1 MPGFF
6 SVNSRLYQALAW
18 LSSLCLANLAALLC
32 FAGVV
37 TGGLGVLVLLVTAV
51 SLFHEGVASLDAV
64 WRAWRRR
71 GLAATALWVFDLG
84 FAALAF
90 WEYQLVFDL
99 VSPGL
104 SLAYGAVLTA
114 VGILVAGVN
123 LWCFALLTWEGVR
136 GEVGGGENG
145 DGENG
150 DGDNGD
156 VGENRG
162 EDLGTVKGF
171 VLRLRRCLLLSV
183 GLLPRTLAGLV
194 VLVAPMVALAWLPEA
209 RWQIL
214 GLIAI
219 LGIAL
224 QSYLVVLLVA
234 EPLGIVAFD
243 RREGFWD

>member
-51 SLFHEGVASLDAV
+51 SLFHEGAASLDAV

-71 GLAATALWVFDLG
+71 GLAATALWLFDLG

-145 DGENG
+145 DAG
-150 DGDNGD
+150 NGD

-171 VLRLRRCLLLSV
+171 FLRLRRCLLLSV

-209 RWQIL
+209 RW
-214 GLIAI
+214 
-219 LGIAL
+219 
-224 QSYLVVLLVA
+224 V
-234 EPLGIVAFD
+234 
-243 RREGFWD
+243 

>member
-37 TGGLGVLVLLVTAV
+37 TGGFGVLVLLVTAV
-51 SLFHEGVASLDAV
+51 SLFHEGAASLDAV

-145 DGENG
+145 DAA
-150 DGDNGD
+150 NGD

-162 EDLGTVKGF
+162 ENLGTVKGF

-183 GLLPRTLAGLV
+183 GLLPRTLAGVV
-194 VLVAPMVALAWLPEA
+194 VLVAPVVALAWLPEA

-219 LGIAL
+219 LGMAL

>member
-37 TGGLGVLVLLVTAV
+37 TGGFGVLVLLVTAV
-51 SLFHEGVASLDAV
+51 SLFHEGAASLDAV

-71 GLAATALWVFDLG
+71 GLAATALWLFDLG
-84 FAALAF
+84 FAALVF

-145 DGENG
+145 DG
-150 DGDNGD
+150 DNGD

-171 VLRLRRCLLLSV
+171 FLRLRRCLLLSV

-194 VLVAPMVALAWLPEA
+194 VLVAPVVALAWLPEA

-219 LGIAL
+219 LGMAL

-243 RREGFWD
+243 RREGFRD

>member
-51 SLFHEGVASLDAV
+51 SLFHEGAASLDAV

-114 VGILVAGVN
+114 VGFLVAGVN

-145 DGENG
+145 DAA
-150 DGDNGD
+150 NGD

-162 EDLGTVKGF
+162 ENLGTVKGF
-171 VLRLRRCLLLSV
+171 FLRLRRCLLLSV

-194 VLVAPMVALAWLPEA
+194 VLVAPVVALAWLPEA

-219 LGIAL
+219 LGMAL

>member
-37 TGGLGVLVLLVTAV
+37 TGGFGVLVLLVTAV
-51 SLFHEGVASLDAV
+51 SLFHEGAASLDAV

-71 GLAATALWVFDLG
+71 GLAATALWLFDLG

-145 DGENG
+145 DA
-150 DGDNGD
+150 DNGD

-171 VLRLRRCLLLSV
+171 FLRLRRCLLLSV

-194 VLVAPMVALAWLPEA
+194 VLVAPVVALAWLPEA

-219 LGIAL
+219 LGMAL

-243 RREGFWD
+243 RREGFRD

>member
-37 TGGLGVLVLLVTAV
+37 TGGFGVLVLLVTAV
-51 SLFHEGVASLDAV
+51 SLFHEGAASLDAV

-71 GLAATALWVFDLG
+71 GLAATALWLFDLG

-99 VSPGL
+99 VRPGL

-145 DGENG
+145 DG
-150 DGDNGD
+150 DNGD

-162 EDLGTVKGF
+162 ADLGPVTGF

-194 VLVAPMVALAWLPEA
+194 VLVAPVVALAWLPEA

-219 LGIAL
+219 LGMAL

>member
-51 SLFHEGVASLDAV
+51 SLFHEGAASLDAV

-145 DGENG
+145 DA
-150 DGDNGD
+150 DNGD
-156 VGENRG
+156 AGENRG

-171 VLRLRRCLLLSV
+171 FLRLRRCLLLSV

-194 VLVAPMVALAWLPEA
+194 VLVAPVVALAWLPEA

-219 LGIAL
+219 LGMAL

>member
-37 TGGLGVLVLLVTAV
+37 TGGFGVLVLLVTAV
-51 SLFHEGVASLDAV
+51 SLFHEGAASLDTV

-71 GLAATALWVFDLG
+71 GLAATALWLFDLG

-99 VSPGL
+99 VRPGL

-145 DGENG
+145 DA
-150 DGDNGD
+150 DNGD

-171 VLRLRRCLLLSV
+171 FLRLRRCLLLSV

-194 VLVAPMVALAWLPEA
+194 VLVAPVVALAWLPEA

-219 LGIAL
+219 LGMAL

-234 EPLGIVAFD
+234 GPLGIVAFD

>member
-37 TGGLGVLVLLVTAV
+37 TGGFGVLVLLVTAV
-51 SLFHEGVASLDAV
+51 SLFHEGAASLDAV

-123 LWCFALLTWEGVR
+123 LWCFALLTWEGVQ

-145 DGENG
+145 DAG
-150 DGDNGD
+150 NGD

-171 VLRLRRCLLLSV
+171 FLRLRRCLLLSV

-219 LGIAL
+219 LGMAL

>member
-51 SLFHEGVASLDAV
+51 SLFHEGAASLDAV

-114 VGILVAGVN
+114 VGILVAGVS

-150 DGDNGD
+150 D

-171 VLRLRRCLLLSV
+171 FLRLRRCLLLSV

-194 VLVAPMVALAWLPEA
+194 VLVAPVVALAWLPEA

-219 LGIAL
+219 LGMAL
-224 QSYLVVLLVA
+224 QSYLVALLVA

-243 RREGFWD
+243 RREGFRD

>member
-1 MPGFF
+1 M
-6 SVNSRLYQALAW
+6 NSRLYQALAW

-37 TGGLGVLVLLVTAV
+37 TGGFGVLVILVTAV
-51 SLFHEGVASLDAV
+51 SLFHEGAASLDAV

-114 VGILVAGVN
+114 VGFLVAGVN

-145 DGENG
+145 DAA
-150 DGDNGD
+150 NGD

-171 VLRLRRCLLLSV
+171 FLRLRRCLLLSV

-194 VLVAPMVALAWLPEA
+194 VLVAPVVALAWLPEA

-219 LGIAL
+219 LGMAL